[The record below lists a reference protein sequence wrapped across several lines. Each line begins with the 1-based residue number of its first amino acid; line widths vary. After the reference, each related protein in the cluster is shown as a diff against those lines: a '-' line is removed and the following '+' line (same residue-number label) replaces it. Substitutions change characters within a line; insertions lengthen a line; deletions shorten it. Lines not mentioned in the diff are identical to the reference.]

1 MTAAPGDTKTRL
13 ARPLSRWLSTALI
26 WYPTALVLAPGLLM
40 GCLEDKKPALTAAE
54 YNDAARRAYDDAMDE
69 YHDHNWEFATQK
81 FTELRRNYPNTR
93 YALLAQLRAADV
105 LYEQARYPEAVSL
118 YKTYI
123 SEHPTDGDVAYARFR
138 SIESQ
143 VETSTNTVFQP
154 PLEERDLANINEAYS
169 EIRAFRAD
177 FPNYPEQ
184 DRLRHLLRVASGM
197 LARHELYVARFY
209 LRQEHFEA
217 AVRRC
222 QYALRSYENSG
233 LEPEGIVLL
242 GEIYLK
248 QKRVREA
255 RAMFSHVLQSFPASP
270 FVVPARHFL
279 DTIAQKSGGAPTAA
293 TNAVSHNGTVAPN
306 NFASG
311 DTPLTTPPSAAPAE

>member
-1 MTAAPGDTKTRL
+1 MALAEEPRRHSRPRGVWSGLRL
-13 ARPLSRWLSTALI
+13 PAHACWCVTLVG
-26 WYPTALVLAPGLLM
+26 VLAGLPAV
-40 GCLEDKKPALTAAE
+40 GCLDQKKPALTAAE
-54 YNDAARRAYDDAMDE
+54 YNDAARRAYDEAMAE
-69 YHDHNWEFATQK
+69 YHDHAWEFASQK

-118 YKTYI
+118 YKTYV

-143 VETSTNTVFQP
+143 VESSTNTVFQP
-154 PLEERDLANINEAYS
+154 PLEERDLANITEAYT

-177 FPNYPEQ
+177 FPDYPEQ
-184 DRLRHLLRVASGM
+184 ERLAHMLRAVSGM

-222 QYALRSYENSG
+222 QFALRSYEGSG

-242 GEIYLK
+242 GETYLK

-255 RAMFSHVLQSFPASP
+255 QAMFAHVLERYPQSP
-270 FVVPARHFL
+270 FVVPAQRFL
-279 DTIAQKSGGAPTAA
+279 DTIANRTALAAPSGPAA
-293 TNAVSHNGTVAPN
+293 ASGVAPSGPAA
-306 NFASG
+306 ASG
-311 DTPLTTPPSAAPAE
+311 ATLPPGSKQP